1 MNQIKRQSAL
11 NYYERLDEKTSESVK
26 SRKTAVERAIEISHK
41 LEDKGQ
47 ETWQKW
53 IQRITGCEAAVENS
67 SCCLCAVICVLIIV
81 LVFVAVPILVNGL
94 STSYDQSVCETLGVG
109 DCWSHQNKT
118 EVSTVFN
125 STDVSNSTE
134 VSNSTDESG

>member
-1 MNQIKRQSAL
+1 MSLR
-11 NYYERLDEKTSESVK
+11 
-26 SRKTAVERAIEISHK
+26 
-41 LEDKGQ
+41 
-47 ETWQKW
+47 
-53 IQRITGCEAAVENS
+53 
-67 SCCLCAVICVLIIV
+67 
-81 LVFVAVPILVNGL
+81 FVAVPILVNGL

-134 VSNSTDESG
+134 VSNSTDGSG